1 MFLVRDIK
9 EYHSKM
15 KFSKKKKS
23 NKTYKTSSSGVNT
36 SKKIVLICYI
46 CCKPGY
52 YQNKYKEKKINSLVI
67 DESLKKTLF
76 AILINESEGEDLNL
90 RII

>member
-15 KFSKKKKS
+15 KFSKKKS
-23 NKTYKTSSSGVNT
+23 NKTYKTSSLGVNT
-36 SKKIVLICYI
+36 SKKTVPICYI

-52 YQNKYKEKKINSLVI
+52 YQNKYKEKNINSLVI

>member
-15 KFSKKKKS
+15 KFFKKKS
-23 NKTYKTSSSGVNT
+23 NKTYNSFSGVNT
-36 SKKIVLICYI
+36 SKKTVPICYI

-52 YQNKYKEKKINSLVI
+52 YQNKYKKKKINSLVI
-67 DESLKKTLF
+67 DESLKKILC